1 MRKSSQV
8 LMGALSLVS
17 VAVGVEI
24 GATAKP
30 SGIFTPTP
38 TPTKTDPT
46 TTPTPTTPNPTP
58 TTPTPK
64 PTTPTPKPTPKPTT
78 PTPKPT
84 TPPATVSHQSNAVNY
99 RFGTVQLTVTKT
111 GTKITDIAMDRAG
124 ATNGRA
130 ASFPYLISLAL
141 QAQNGS
147 FDTSMMSG
155 ATYSTDAFM
164 QALNNALGK
173 F

>member
-1 MRKSSQV
+1 MRKSTQA

-30 SGIFTPTP
+30 SGTFTPIPTP
-38 TPTKTDPT
+38 TTTDPT

-58 TTPTPK
+58 TSPTPK

-84 TPPATVSHQSNAVNY
+84 TPPATVSHQSNAVSY

-111 GTKITDIAMDRAG
+111 GTKITDIVMDRAG

-130 ASFPYLISLAL
+130 ASFPYLVSLAL
-141 QAQNGS
+141 QAQSGS

>member
-30 SGIFTPTP
+30 SGIFPPVPTKTDTPTP
-38 TPTKTDPT
+38 TPTTPG
-46 TTPTPTTPNPTP
+46 PTPTDPS

-64 PTTPTPKPTPKPTT
+64 PTTPTPKSTPKPTPKPSPVT
-78 PTPKPT
+78 PI
-84 TPPATVSHQSNAVNY
+84 SHQSDAVQY

-111 GTKITDIAMDRAG
+111 GTKITDVTMDRAG

-130 ASFPYLISLAL
+130 SSFPYLISLTLA
-141 QAQNGS
+141 AQS
-147 FDTSMMSG
+147 STFDTSMMSG
-155 ATYSTDAFM
+155 ATYSTDAYL
-164 QALNNALGK
+164 QALDNALAQ

>member
-8 LMGALSLVS
+8 LMGALSLVA

-30 SGIFTPTP
+30 AGIFTPTP
-38 TPTKTDPT
+38 APTLNPTGPSATLTPSVPSAIATPTKPG
-46 TTPTPTTPNPTP
+46 TTPAV
-58 TTPTPK
+58 K
-64 PTTPTPKPTPKPTT
+64 PTTPAPKPTV
-78 PTPKPT
+78 
-84 TPPATVSHQSNAVNY
+84 PATISHQSAAVKY
-99 RFGTVQLTVTKT
+99 RFGTVQLTVTKAGTSIT
-111 GTKITDIAMDRAG
+111 GINMDQAG

-130 ASFPYLISLAL
+130 TSFPYLVSLAL
-141 QAQNGS
+141 NAQNS
-147 FDTSMMSG
+147 TFDTSMLTG
-155 ATYSTDAFM
+155 ATYSVDAFK

>member
-1 MRKSSQV
+1 MRKSTQV

-30 SGIFTPTP
+30 SGIFTPSP
-38 TPTKTDPT
+38 TPTTTDPT
-46 TTPTPTTPNPTP
+46 TTPKPTTPNPTP
-58 TTPTPK
+58 TSPTPK
-64 PTTPTPKPTPKPTT
+64 PTTPTPKPTPKPT
-78 PTPKPT
+78 K
-84 TPPATVSHQSNAVNY
+84 PPAVVSHQSNAVSY

-111 GTKITDIAMDRAG
+111 GTKITDINMDRAG

-130 ASFPYLISLAL
+130 ASFPYLVSLAL
-141 QAQNGS
+141 QAQSGS